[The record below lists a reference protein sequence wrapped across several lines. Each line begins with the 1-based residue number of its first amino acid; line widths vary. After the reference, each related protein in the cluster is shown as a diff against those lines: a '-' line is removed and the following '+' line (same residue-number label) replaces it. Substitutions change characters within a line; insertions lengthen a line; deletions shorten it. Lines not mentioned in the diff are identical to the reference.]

1 MTLPYVYDAGALI
14 AFDNDDRR
22 MWARHKLALDDGRD
36 IHVPAVV
43 VGQAWRDGR
52 RQVSLARAL
61 AGCRAAPVG
70 LDTSKAAGV
79 LCGRSGTADVMDA
92 TVVVMAAAMRA
103 IIWTSDADDIKSLA
117 RQAGMKPAPVV
128 RGM

>member
-14 AFDNDDRR
+14 AFDNNDRR

-52 RQVSLARAL
+52 RHVQLARAL
-61 AGCRAAPVG
+61 AGCRADAVG
-70 LDTSKAAGV
+70 LETCKSAGV
-79 LCGRSGTADVMDA
+79 LCGRSGTADVVDA
-92 TVVVMAAAMRA
+92 IAVVMAAALRA
-103 IIWTSDADDIKSLA
+103 IIWTLDPGDVRALADQS
-117 RQAGMKPAPVV
+117 GMKPAPVV
-128 RGM
+128 RGV